1 MPFVSLRPPPMHD
14 PFLFVGVEN
23 IVVSKSGGIGGQ
35 DSRKSGGRFPIVG
48 RKRRGNET
56 VQWIAGPVVTVVA
69 SDLFI
74 YASTPCSQWRVLV
87 IFFYPVCC
95 CASVEMDQKKK
106 LPAVVFLGS
115 TNHRDRT
122 EDFTQQTDLT

>member
-1 MPFVSLRPPPMHD
+1 MHD

-87 IFFYPVCC
+87 IFLSCLLVRI
-95 CASVEMDQKKK
+95 CANGPKEETH
-106 LPAVVFLGS
+106 PAVVDLRI
-115 TNHRDRT
+115 TRT
-122 EDFTQQTDLT
+122 GQKIFTPQANLT